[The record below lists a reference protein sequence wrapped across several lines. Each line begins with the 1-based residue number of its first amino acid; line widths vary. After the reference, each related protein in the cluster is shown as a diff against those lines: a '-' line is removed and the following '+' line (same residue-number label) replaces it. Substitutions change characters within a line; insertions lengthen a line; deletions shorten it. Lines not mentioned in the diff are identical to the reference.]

1 MSSSLWKVRT
11 YSWFSY
17 TNLNW
22 LFSIQESNENE
33 IKNLQ
38 EMIEDPTNLHKKTKE
53 RIELLEF
60 HNQALKGD
68 WFTCFYE
75 LNFDN

>member
-1 MSSSLWKVRT
+1 
-11 YSWFSY
+11 
-17 TNLNW
+17 
-22 LFSIQESNENE
+22 
-33 IKNLQ
+33 
-38 EMIEDPTNLHKKTKE
+38 MIEDPTNLHKKTKE